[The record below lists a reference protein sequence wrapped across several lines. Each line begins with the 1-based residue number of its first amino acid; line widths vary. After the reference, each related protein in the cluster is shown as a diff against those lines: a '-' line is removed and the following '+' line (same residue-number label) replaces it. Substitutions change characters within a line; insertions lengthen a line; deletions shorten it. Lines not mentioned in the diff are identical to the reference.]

1 MRFIPAVSRVQVPLS
16 LLKNPKKPGLVFRIF
31 LFAFLLLR
39 QLHPVLNRSTSIFFP
54 ESGNKIRGIRETC
67 IQGNIIYGIGRTCQK
82 LSGGV
87 KPCIQQILMR
97 RISGFLFEERAE
109 SGNAQIRL
117 SGQNIQGQGLRI
129 VIADVADRGIDR
141 IRHGSV
147 SGMLSAVLSAGQ

>member
-1 MRFIPAVSRVQVPLS
+1 
-16 LLKNPKKPGLVFRIF
+16 
-31 LFAFLLLR
+31 
-39 QLHPVLNRSTSIFFP
+39 
-54 ESGNKIRGIRETC
+54 
-67 IQGNIIYGIGRTCQK
+67 
-82 LSGGV
+82 
-87 KPCIQQILMR
+87 MR

-109 SGNAQIRL
+109 SGNAQICL